1 MPGSKWQRGSDEQHS
16 LHFRGTVL
24 LHKHAALTCGSA
36 MRACSPGKDPLRPL
50 FVRYKRALRGQS
62 KQG

>member
-1 MPGSKWQRGSDEQHS
+1 
-16 LHFRGTVL
+16 
-24 LHKHAALTCGSA
+24 